1 MSRYNH
7 DCYIF
12 SFTVD
17 NFLRIGYLVAPDKK
31 KFKKQYKGRMKM
43 EYYLKQLPY
52 DCWHLELKD
61 IDETTLREYTP
72 ISSWNNLR
80 DNSNLDLL
88 IKLYP
93 EGQMS
98 KILSKANIG
107 TKFFIGPPKLT
118 VPSYFFNDITNAT
131 AYACIA
137 GGTGITP
144 FAQMIKLI
152 EHKLS
157 IGEKAPKLTLLYS
170 NKKEEDILL
179 KEELMEY
186 VKKMGDHLKVIFTLT
201 REEKSGYL
209 FGRVNA
215 DLIERFLSPKL
226 HTHIFVSGPEG
237 MWDTLLPLF
246 IEKGY
251 DKFSCTELEA

>member
-1 MSRYNH
+1 
-7 DCYIF
+7 
-12 SFTVD
+12 
-17 NFLRIGYLVAPDKK
+17 
-31 KFKKQYKGRMKM
+31 
-43 EYYLKQLPY
+43 
-52 DCWHLELKD
+52 
-61 IDETTLREYTP
+61 
-72 ISSWNNLR
+72 
-80 DNSNLDLL
+80 
-88 IKLYP
+88 
-93 EGQMS
+93 MS

-144 FAQMIKLI
+144 FIQMIKLL
-152 EHKLS
+152 ENKLS

-179 KEELMEY
+179 KAELMEY
-186 VKKMGDHLKVIFTLT
+186 VKKLGDHFKVIFTLT
-201 REEKSGYL
+201 REDPKNFSEQSPYL

-215 DLIERFLSPKL
+215 DTIERFLSPKL

-237 MWDTLLPLF
+237 MWDTLLPIL

-251 DKFSCTELEA
+251 DKSSCTELEA